1 MSEHLLHAI
10 CDHYMLWLFTD
21 ATTGVCTLL
30 YLKELWAEGRLIR
43 WLMTGKAFNCAVS
56 ETSLFSLDLLRF
68 RRYINRALGR
78 ILVGDPQRVRHQ
90 HQDRAPFDPLLCD
103 CCWEPAE

>member
-1 MSEHLLHAI
+1 VVEGCRPRRGATRRAGVLIRGMSEHLLHAI

-56 ETSLFSLDLLRF
+56 ET
-68 RRYINRALGR
+68 
-78 ILVGDPQRVRHQ
+78 
-90 HQDRAPFDPLLCD
+90 
-103 CCWEPAE
+103 